1 MVVRQLE
8 LSPHQLEFVLDETA
22 PIIALSGGYRTGKT
36 VAAVAKC
43 CRLGAVNWPAI
54 GLVVEPTYRMILD
67 VFLPTAEKLLTAWG
81 VPYEW
86 LKGDSTLIIGAG
98 SSTPIHVLCRSG
110 DAAHR
115 LKGITAG
122 WALIDEFEVQE
133 EEVAKEVLARIS
145 DPCATVQQLGLVGTP
160 EGEEGWGYT
169 WLEDKPSPGT
179 RTIRARTRDNPWL
192 GKDYEARM
200 RSRLTDAEAVMFLDG
215 IRTKRSGRV
224 YPRFD
229 RARHVRPCPDIRGEL
244 EMFCDFNV
252 GKMVWLFVTLRGGV
266 AHVWGELV
274 REDIDTMAM
283 ADEAAARLAEIYG
296 QAYGTRMEPIE
307 AARMTTVICDAAG
320 SAASTSSKLSDVM
333 ILKTRGFR
341 VRHPAAN
348 PFVEDRVSALNVA
361 FHEGRV
367 QVAPE
372 CKALIRALEMQGYA
386 KDGRPEKHKDPKK
399 GHDHANDALGY
410 GVWLRW
416 PYARMRGNQTPPSRG
431 TRHADGSWG

>member
-1 MVVRQLE
+1 M
-8 LSPHQLEFVLDETA
+8 P
-22 PIIALSGGYRTGKT
+22 
-36 VAAVAKC
+36 
-43 CRLGAVNWPAI
+43 LGAVNWPAI

-67 VFLPTAEKLLTAWG
+67 VFLPTAEKLLTSWG

-86 LKGDSTLIIGAG
+86 RKSDSTLIIGAG

-200 RSRLTDAEAVMFLDG
+200 RSRLTEAEAVMFLDG
-215 IRTKRSGRV
+215 IRTKRAGRV

-229 RARHVRPCPDIRGEL
+229 RARHVRPCPDVRGEL
-244 EMFCDFNV
+244 EMYCDFNV
-252 GKMVWLFVTLRGGV
+252 GKMVWLFVTMRGGV

-283 ADEAAARLAEIYG
+283 ADEAAARLAEVYAA
-296 QAYGTRMEPIE
+296 AYGTRMEPIE
-307 AARMTTVICDAAG
+307 AARMTTVVCDAAG

-348 PFVEDRVSALNVA
+348 PFVEDRVSSLNVA

-372 CKALIRALEMQGYA
+372 CKGLIRALEMQGYA

-399 GHDHANDALGY
+399 GHDHFNDALGY

-416 PYARMRGNQTPPSRG
+416 PYARMRGNQTPPARG
-431 TRHADGSWG
+431 ARLANGSWG